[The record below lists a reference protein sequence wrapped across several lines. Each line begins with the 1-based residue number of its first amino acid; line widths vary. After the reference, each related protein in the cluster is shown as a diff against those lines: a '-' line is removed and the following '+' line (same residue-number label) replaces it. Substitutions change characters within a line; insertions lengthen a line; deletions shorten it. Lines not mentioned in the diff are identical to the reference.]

1 MTTQDIAAA
10 IKRVESVL
18 HKRPQAG
25 LQDDAPATSRWEGNT
40 RVLSRHPSGLHVVT
54 DMPTELG
61 GTGDQVT
68 PGWLLRAAQAS
79 CATTCIVMAA
89 ATQGIALRSLEV
101 VACSRSDARGLLGI
115 ADIGGTPVPAGPTAV
130 ELRVSI
136 CAPGVSDARLQALVK
151 ESGLCSPVSC
161 AMESP
166 VPVTLHIDVL
176 AA

>member
-1 MTTQDIAAA
+1 MTTQDIAMA

-18 HKRPQAG
+18 RKRPQLG
-25 LQDDAPATSRWEGNT
+25 LKDDAPATSRWDGNT
-40 RVLSRHPSGLHVVT
+40 RVLSRHLNGLQVVT

-79 CATTCIVMAA
+79 CATTGIVMAA
-89 ATQGIALRSLEV
+89 ATQGIALHSLEV
-101 VACSRSDARGLLGI
+101 VACSRSDARGSLGM
-115 ADIGGTPVPAGPTAV
+115 ADIGGAPVPAGPTAV

-136 CAPGVSDARLQALVK
+136 CAPGVSEERLRALVK
-151 ESGLCSPVSC
+151 DCNLHSPVTC
-161 AMESP
+161 ALESP
-166 VPVTLHIDVL
+166 VPVTLRIDVL

>member
-1 MTTQDIAAA
+1 MTMRDIATA

-25 LQDDAPATSRWEGNT
+25 LQDDAPATSRWEGNA

-54 DMPTELG
+54 DMPKELG

-68 PGWLLRAAQAS
+68 PGWLMRAALAS
-79 CATTCIVMAA
+79 CATTGIVMAA
-89 ATQGIALRSLEV
+89 AKQDIALRSLEV
-101 VACSRSDARGLLGI
+101 VACSQSDARGMLGMT
-115 ADIGGTPVPAGPTAV
+115 DITGASVPAGPTAV

-151 ESGLCSPVSC
+151 ACSLCAPVSC
-161 AMESP
+161 AMESA
-166 VPVTLHIDVL
+166 VPVTLRIDVL

>member
-18 HKRPQAG
+18 LKRPEIG
-25 LQDDAPATSRWEGNT
+25 LQKDAPATSRWEGDT
-40 RVLSRHPSGLHVVT
+40 RVLSRHPNGLQVVT

-79 CATTCIVMAA
+79 CATTAIVMAA
-89 ATQGIALRSLEV
+89 AKQGIALRSLEV
-101 VACSRSDARGLLGI
+101 VACSRSDARGLLGM

-130 ELRVSI
+130 ELRVSV
-136 CAPGVSDARLQALVK
+136 CAPGVSEEQLQALVK
-151 ESGLCSPVSC
+151 DCSLLSPVTC
-161 AMESP
+161 ALESP